1 MIWFAIATLSPAIML
16 AGGAILGGIG
26 PFLGLCTMTVL
37 VFVID
42 RAGKSRIADMDGKTG
57 LVISI
62 LQALAHTLLWTVT
75 IWAVAASDH
84 LSLLNA
90 VVLVAGA
97 GLYFGQISNSN
108 AHELIHKANRRL
120 RRLGIALYCSVLFG
134 HHTSAHMRVHHV
146 HAATLEDP
154 NSARLGEGFW
164 RYLLRA
170 WPGGFWAGKRAEDA
184 LRARNKDAQ
193 TASIHPYAGYLAGAA
208 SSCAF
213 AWLIGGRVGLF
224 VLLCLAV
231 YAQLQ
236 LYLSD
241 YVQHYGLSRQIDET
255 GRVEPMGLHHSWNA
269 PHWYSS
275 AMMLHAPRHSDHH
288 ANPARAFPD
297 LRLNQDTMPMLPH
310 SLPVMAVLALV
321 PPIWFRLMDGRAMAW
336 LRASS
341 PL

>member
-120 RRLGIALYCSVLFG
+120 RRLGFGIELLDLVIAQ
-134 HHTSAHMRVHHV
+134 HRV
-146 HAATLEDP
+146 E
-154 NSARLGEGFW
+154 
-164 RYLLRA
+164 
-170 WPGGFWAGKRAEDA
+170 AG
-184 LRARNKDAQ
+184 
-193 TASIHPYAGYLAGAA
+193 S
-208 SSCAF
+208 
-213 AWLIGGRVGLF
+213 RVGVAF
-224 VLLCLAV
+224 GQPYHAV
-231 YAQLQ
+231 QWRGNCA
-236 LYLSD
+236 
-241 YVQHYGLSRQIDET
+241 GL
-255 GRVEPMGLHHSWNA
+255 V
-269 PHWYSS
+269 
-275 AMMLHAPRHSDHH
+275 
-288 ANPARAFPD
+288 
-297 LRLNQDTMPMLPH
+297 
-310 SLPVMAVLALV
+310 
-321 PPIWFRLMDGRAMAW
+321 
-336 LRASS
+336 
-341 PL
+341 